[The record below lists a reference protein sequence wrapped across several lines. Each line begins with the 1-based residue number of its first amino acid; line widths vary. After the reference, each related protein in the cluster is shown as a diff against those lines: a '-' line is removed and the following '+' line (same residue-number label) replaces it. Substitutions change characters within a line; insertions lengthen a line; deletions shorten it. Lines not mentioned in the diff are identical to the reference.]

1 MKKKILV
8 SVVVVSYNAEKTI
21 IETLDSIKEQ
31 TYKNIELIIS
41 DDCSKD
47 ETISICRKWLIENK
61 KYFISSTLFT
71 ASVNQGVCKNFN
83 KAIFAAQG
91 EWIKIIAADD
101 KLLPN
106 CIDDYVH
113 FVIKNNKATFV
124 TSVQMNYKNTFTEE
138 NCLNSN
144 CIEKNISV
152 FEKSASEQLKIMA
165 YRIFVNAPT
174 MFFKKSLFEL
184 VGGFDEQYVYEDH
197 PFYINILEAGHKIYF
212 MNKPT
217 VCYRIHDSI
226 SNSNKKLFNYEFSHC
241 SKKFRINRCCKY
253 YKLNQRISIKWYYG
267 LLDFFEKHGMNRKT
281 QFNESL
287 FVFFKHI
294 ISFVGKF

>member
-1 MKKKILV
+1 MKKNILV

-47 ETISICRKWLIENK
+47 ETILICRKWLIENK

-144 CIEKNISV
+144 CIEKKISV
-152 FEKSASEQLKIMA
+152 FEKSASEQLKTMA
-165 YRIFVNAPT
+165 YHNFVSAPT
-174 MFFKKSLFEL
+174 IFFRKELFEE
-184 VGGFDEQYVYEDH
+184 VGGFDVRYPYEDH
-197 PFYINILEAGHKIYF
+197 PFYISILEAGHKIYLL
-212 MNKPT
+212 NKPT
-217 VCYRIHDSI
+217 VCYRLHESF
-226 SNSNKKLFNYEFSHC
+226 SNSKAKIFNYNFLLDA
-241 SKKFRINRCCKY
+241 KKFLKERCFKY
-253 YKLNQRISIKWYYG
+253 YKFNQRYAVNAYYLLLYLFEKYG
-267 LLDFFEKHGMNRKT
+267 LNRQKR
-281 QFNESL
+281 FNILL
-287 FVFFKHI
+287 FKILRHAI
-294 ISFVGKF
+294 YLIGKF